1 MEAFIREANAVL
13 VMLDEELA
21 APHRA
26 SGASDA
32 ELRFILGLVE
42 RMRDVAIS
50 EELPPGSARTVGL
63 GRHVVDHWTFRTR
76 LGERL
81 VGLEQWFSKLAPP
94 PGA

>member
-1 MEAFIREANAVL
+1 VEAFIREADVL
-13 VMLDEELA
+13 LGMLDEELT

-32 ELRFILGLVE
+32 ELRFILGLV
-42 RMRDVAIS
+42 RSMREAAVTQS
-50 EELPPGSARTVGL
+50 LPPRTARTVGL

-81 VGLEQWFSKLAPP
+81 VGLEQWFTTL
-94 PGA
+94 GTR